1 MQGRG
6 VLVVNIILYLGI
18 ILITGLLAGKLINK
32 VKLPAVTGYLLVGL
46 LLGPSVFNLITAET
60 VTALASIN
68 SIALSIIAFSIGGAL
83 SLKEIKKCG
92 KSVIVITI
100 AQVLGAYL
108 LVTMTL
114 HYLFGV
120 ELHTALIFG
129 AISTATAPA
138 ATVMVL
144 REYKAKGPLTSNL
157 LAVVA
162 LDDALCVIA
171 FGITMALAKIFAGK
185 VSGGV
190 VAMIA
195 APLWELLGSILLGSV
210 FAVLLL
216 RLASGFKEKPDKMV
230 LALGMIFLQA
240 GLAEFLNLSAL
251 LAGMTMGCVAV
262 NLLPR
267 QSEKLF
273 RLVST
278 VDTPVYVLFFVLA
291 GANLQLDLLTKVGL
305 VGVAYIV
312 SRIIG
317 KVGGATFG
325 AIISKA
331 PAVVRKYLGLGLI
344 PQAGVAIGL
353 TLLVQQGFPEIAGMV
368 TTVILG
374 SVVVYEIIGPFFAK
388 MAIMKA
394 GEAGAARD

>member
-1 MQGRG
+1 M
-6 VLVVNIILYLGI
+6 
-18 ILITGLLAGKLINK
+18 
-32 VKLPAVTGYLLVGL
+32 
-46 LLGPSVFNLITAET
+46 
-60 VTALASIN
+60 
-68 SIALSIIAFSIGGAL
+68 
-83 SLKEIKKCG
+83 
-92 KSVIVITI
+92 IVITI

-171 FGITMALAKIFAGK
+171 FGITMALAKILAGK

-216 RLASGFKEKPDKMV
+216 RLAKRV
-230 LALGMIFLQA
+230 
-240 GLAEFLNLSAL
+240 
-251 LAGMTMGCVAV
+251 
-262 NLLPR
+262 
-267 QSEKLF
+267 
-273 RLVST
+273 
-278 VDTPVYVLFFVLA
+278 
-291 GANLQLDLLTKVGL
+291 
-305 VGVAYIV
+305 
-312 SRIIG
+312 
-317 KVGGATFG
+317 
-325 AIISKA
+325 
-331 PAVVRKYLGLGLI
+331 
-344 PQAGVAIGL
+344 
-353 TLLVQQGFPEIAGMV
+353 
-368 TTVILG
+368 
-374 SVVVYEIIGPFFAK
+374 
-388 MAIMKA
+388 
-394 GEAGAARD
+394 